1 MKLARSF
8 TITLALISVI
18 AMDSLPR
25 AITNG
30 GHLVPAA
37 FAQADLQTK
46 LQTLIDK
53 LRGVNMPAGVVKTN
67 GRIEATQVDI
77 SAKYPGRLE
86 SVAVVEGDEVKA
98 GQVIA
103 VISSPEYEAQLRG
116 AQAQVLKAKQ
126 ALAEAEAMIAER
138 QSDQVSAKTDLERA
152 RDLLAKGFMA

>member
-103 VISSPEYEAQLRG
+103 VISSPEYEAGRPSP
-116 AQAQVLKAKQ
+116 K
-126 ALAEAEAMIAER
+126 R
-138 QSDQVSAKTDLERA
+138 R
-152 RDLLAKGFMA
+152 R